1 MRQEIASTVKV
12 IERDLIYSY
21 ISIMTVL
28 AEYITSENK
37 LFSYSNQLPQLVMDY
52 IQKIF
57 LLKLHLLFYHKNSV
71 VATLL

>member
-57 LLKLHLLFYHKNSV
+57 LLKLRLLFYHKNSV